1 MAKKARYTFAKKTF
15 YNNIMKN
22 VVREQTAR
30 LIAYAKEEL
39 YEMIVSRT
47 FKSRT
52 FNLADS
58 YVYAVYYDG
67 KEQAHGYVGAKMASE
82 VSYLHE
88 WSKDPSKRI
97 PVDGRKEATAFL
109 TAFQGHLPTKSGWV
123 VVWAACAPYARYLD
137 PAAGNTKTN
146 RFFVISQRYDHIANT
161 FSSKGV
167 VSLKVM

>member
-15 YNNIMKN
+15 YDNIMKN

-39 YEMIVSRT
+39 YEMIVSKT

-67 KEQAHGYVGAKMASE
+67 KEQAHGYVGAKMANKQAI
-82 VSYLHE
+82 YRD
-88 WSKDPSKRI
+88 KRNPSKEI
-97 PVDGRKEATAFL
+97 LVDGRKEATEFL
-109 TAFQGHLPTKSGWV
+109 TKFKSALPTTNGWV
-123 VVWAACAPYARYLD
+123 VVWAACAPYAKYLD
-137 PAAGNTKTN
+137 PAVGSTKTN

>member
-15 YNNIMKN
+15 YDNIMKN

-39 YEMIVSRT
+39 YEMIVSKT

-67 KEQAHGYVGAKMASE
+67 KEQAHGYVGAKMAS
-82 VSYLHE
+82 SNSFLHE
-88 WSKDPSKRI
+88 WSKDSSKRI
-97 PVDGRKEATAFL
+97 PVDGRKEATEFL
-109 TAFQGHLPTKSGWV
+109 TKFKSALPTTNGWV
-123 VVWAACAPYARYLD
+123 VVWAACTPYAKELD
-137 PAAGNTKTN
+137 PAAGSSKKN

>member
-67 KEQAHGYVGAKMASE
+67 KEQAHGYVGAKMANKQAI
-82 VSYLHE
+82 YID
-88 WSKDPSKRI
+88 KRNPSKKI
-97 PVDGRKEATAFL
+97 LVDGRKEATEFL
-109 TAFQGHLPTKSGWV
+109 TKFKSALPTKNGWV
-123 VVWAACAPYARYLD
+123 VVWAACTPYAKELD
-137 PAAGNTKTN
+137 PATGSSKKN

>member
-67 KEQAHGYVGAKMASE
+67 KEQAHGYVGAKMANKQA
-82 VSYLHE
+82 VYTD
-88 WSKDPSKRI
+88 KINPSKEI
-97 PVDGRKEATAFL
+97 LVDGRKEATKFL
-109 TAFQGHLPTKSGWV
+109 TKFKSALPTTNGWV
-123 VVWAACAPYARYLD
+123 VVWAACTPYAKELD
-137 PAAGNTKTN
+137 PATGSSDKN

>member
-67 KEQAHGYVGAKMASE
+67 KEQAHGYVGAKMANKQAI
-82 VSYLHE
+82 YID
-88 WSKDPSKRI
+88 KRNPSKEI
-97 PVDGRKEATAFL
+97 LVDGRKEATKFL
-109 TAFQGHLPTKSGWV
+109 TKFKSALPTTNGWV
-123 VVWAACAPYARYLD
+123 VVWAACTPYAKELD
-137 PAAGNTKTN
+137 PAAGSSKKN

>member
-39 YEMIVSRT
+39 YEMIMSKT
-47 FKSRT
+47 FKNRT

-82 VSYLHE
+82 QAIYRD
-88 WSKDPSKRI
+88 KRNPSKEI
-97 PVDGRKEATAFL
+97 LVDGRKEATEFL
-109 TAFQGHLPTKSGWV
+109 TKFKSALPTTNGWV
-123 VVWAACAPYARYLD
+123 VVWAACTPYAKELD
-137 PAAGNTKTN
+137 PAAGSSKKN

-161 FSSKGV
+161 FASKGV